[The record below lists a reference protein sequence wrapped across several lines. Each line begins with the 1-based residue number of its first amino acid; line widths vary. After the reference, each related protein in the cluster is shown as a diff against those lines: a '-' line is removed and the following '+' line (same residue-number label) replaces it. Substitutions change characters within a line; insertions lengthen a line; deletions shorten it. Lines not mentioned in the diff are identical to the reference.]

1 MGADPRSDVI
11 AIQLDDRFRNR
22 GVIVVSLDGSL
33 NTFSSVSVIKV
44 LEPELFVRFRHF
56 VFDFGKLSFIDSIGL
71 SAMVT
76 IFKRID
82 REGGTLRVI
91 NVSDAVRTVFE
102 ITKIIRKIPIA
113 ADLESALREVAA
125 VEGGIPDVPTA

>member
-33 NTFSSVSVIKV
+33 NTFSSVHVIKV
-44 LEPELFVRFRHF
+44 LEPELFTRFRHF

-71 SAMVT
+71 SAMAT

-82 REGGTLRVI
+82 RKGGTLRVI
-91 NVSDAVRTVFE
+91 NVSEAVRTVFE

-113 ADLESALREVAA
+113 ASLEA
-125 VEGGIPDVPTA
+125 VLEEIATLEGGTPDAPNA